1 MAQVSLQGTSF
12 AFVLTSQAAAGGK
25 HSNLTQGWD
34 AVHLFELP
42 MEDDE
47 EQNWESFLVIL
58 RRLAQV

>member
-1 MAQVSLQGTSF
+1 MAQVSFQGTSF

-25 HSNLTQGWD
+25 HSNLIQGWD

-58 RRLAQV
+58 RLLAQV

>member
-1 MAQVSLQGTSF
+1 MAQVSFQGTSF

-42 MEDDE
+42 MEDDDE
-47 EQNWESFLVIL
+47 ENWENWEIGRIGKVFW
-58 RRLAQV
+58 